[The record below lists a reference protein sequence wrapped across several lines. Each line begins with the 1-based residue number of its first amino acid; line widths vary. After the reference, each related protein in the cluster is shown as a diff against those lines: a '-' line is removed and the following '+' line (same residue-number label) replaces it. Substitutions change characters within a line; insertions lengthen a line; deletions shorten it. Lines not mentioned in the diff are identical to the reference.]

1 MVIAGLFMSIK
12 SLFTM
17 SRKRNQYIS
26 FENIMLLFFVY
37 ITVLLGFGMLYTS
50 FIMLGAQILLE
61 GETYIDGDF
70 FTVLENSM
78 YFSAITLFSVGYGD
92 ITPVGVGRWLS
103 IIEALLGYIMPTAFV
118 VRSVVNY
125 ERD

>member
-1 MVIAGLFMSIK
+1 MSIK
-12 SLFTM
+12 SLFSM
-17 SRKRNQYIS
+17 SRKKNQYIS
-26 FENIMLLFFVY
+26 FENIVLLFFIY
-37 ITVLLGFGMLYTS
+37 ITVLLGFGVIYTS
-50 FIMLGAQILLE
+50 FIMLGAPILIE
-61 GETYIDGDF
+61 DGTYISGDF
-70 FTVLENSM
+70 FSVLQDSM

-118 VRSVVNY
+118 VRSVVSY

>member
-1 MVIAGLFMSIK
+1 
-12 SLFTM
+12 M

-26 FENIMLLFFVY
+26 FENIVLLFFIY
-37 ITVLLGFGMLYTS
+37 ITVLLGFGIIYTS
-50 FIMLGAQILLE
+50 FIMLGEPILIE
-61 GETYIDGDF
+61 GGTYINGDF
-70 FTVLENSM
+70 LSVLQDSM